1 MYIRNQKAQTDHRIM
16 SGKFVR
22 LPADQKELFRK
33 EFDAIRD
40 AYEMQNLGSFEKI
53 YPSVDPAK

>member
-1 MYIRNQKAQTDHRIM
+1 MYMRNQKAQTDHRIM

-22 LPADQKELFRK
+22 LPADQKEKFRK
-33 EFDAIRD
+33 EFNEIRD

-53 YPSVDPAK
+53 YPSEDPAK